1 MVGVNKVI
9 LVGNLG
15 SDPETRYT
23 TSGLA
28 ISKIRMAT
36 TRKVRRR
43 EASAGDSNEETEWH
57 RVVAFDKLAEI
68 MGKYLTKGSKVYIE
82 GRIQTRNW
90 EDQEGN
96 KRWMTEIVA
105 HDMVML
111 DSRRDGGRYSGGDPQ
126 SQEAP
131 QAQQRSG
138 GGGDKVEF
146 PDVSEIINLD
156 DEEDYI

>member
-15 SDPETRYT
+15 NDPEVRYT
-23 TSGLA
+23 TAGLA
-28 ISKIRMAT
+28 IAKLRMAT

-43 EASAGDSNEETEWH
+43 EAGSSDGGEETEWH
-57 RVVAFDKLAEI
+57 RIVAFDKLAEI

-96 KRWMTEIVA
+96 QRYTTEIIA
-105 HDMVML
+105 NEMVML
-111 DSRRDGGRYSGGDPQ
+111 DSRRDSARFPSGGAAQAPAA
-126 SQEAP
+126 QE
-131 QAQQRSG
+131 QKT
-138 GGGDKVEF
+138 GDNVEF

>member
-15 SDPETRYT
+15 SDPEVRYT
-23 TSGLA
+23 TAGLA
-28 ISKIRMAT
+28 IAKLRMAT
-36 TRKVRRR
+36 TRKVWKRD
-43 EASAGDSNEETEWH
+43 AGAGDNTEETEWH

-105 HDMVML
+105 NEMVML
-111 DSRRDGGRYSGGDPQ
+111 DSRRDSAGFPSGN
-126 SQEAP
+126 EALGSSS
-131 QAQQRSG
+131 ADDKGS
-138 GGGDKVEF
+138 GDKVEF
-146 PDVSEIINLD
+146 PDVSDIINLD
-156 DEEDYI
+156 EEEDYI